1 MPADSPVH
9 QLVIIAFMIGMSGGA
24 MSLYS
29 AHRAMT
35 LITIAIVLLPATA
48 WFLLNGTLLS
58 VGMAVGVA
66 IFFLSAIRATK
77 ALALAQHQSFSL
89 THALRNSEEKHRLAM
104 EATQDGLWD
113 WDVITGNVYYSPSWC
128 HIIGEDNIQN
138 SYPTWEDRIHPDDKT
153 RILNS
158 LKAHLAGET
167 STWKEEHR
175 LHNAEGIW
183 IWVLGRGKVVKTDE
197 NGNPLR
203 MIGTMT
209 DISARKHAEVALHES
224 IEKYQGLVED
234 IGDKLVVF
242 SHELHSGKLLYVS
255 SGFDS
260 IFGFSREKA
269 LNHAWQD
276 IINWLPDST
285 DRANNSI
292 LQLTEEEIDFIQF
305 DMEFTHPDGK
315 ERSIRVSC
323 HPLKDESGRVIT
335 INGVV
340 EDITEQMSAQKRL
353 RLAGNVLTKTQDGIV
368 ITDSN
373 GLIVDAN
380 PASLQAS
387 GYTREEV
394 LGSNPSIFSSGKHT
408 PEFYAQMWST
418 LNTSGHWE
426 GEVWNRRKTGE
437 IYTERLSIDAVKDE
451 SGTLQNYVAIF
462 HDISYFKEREDELR
476 KIAFH
481 DVLTGLPNRLV
492 LNDRMQQ
499 ALLQTSRNKDR
510 IAVCYL
516 DLDGFKPINDTH
528 GHNTGDHVLVEVAK
542 RLKDTLRS
550 NDTVARIGGE
560 EIQIKDDTG
569 KVIDTILTEDTL
581 NGKPAIG
588 GFLGVT
594 EATRDVA
601 FAEWLHAP
609 AMTSVTVLLMTAIMF
624 RSWTIAMILISI
636 CYITL
641 FAQYGLGGYM
651 ASIRE
656 WSANLAFHVQVALS
670 IAMGLGIDYGVYM
683 VSRLR
688 EEMQENGQNWADALS
703 ETIHSTGSAIVLSV
717 VVLLGSFI
725 PLMNTELANLW
736 SISLY
741 IGLALILDVILALT
755 FLPQIVVWL
764 KPKYIFQKKCDS

>member
-1 MPADSPVH
+1 MYKSQNGNTVLNQDTLVRIDKLALLFQQSFPAIFISLITAAILTAILWPVQDHSVLLTWFTILAFTALGRYVLFMRYRNASPQGEDLLTWEKPYFVTLMLTTLAWGIGSVVIMPADSPVH

-550 NDTVARIGGE
+550 NDTVARIGGDE
-560 EIQIKDDTG
+560 
-569 KVIDTILTEDTL
+569 
-581 NGKPAIG
+581 
-588 GFLGVT
+588 F
-594 EATRDVA
+594 
-601 FAEWLHAP
+601 
-609 AMTSVTVLLMTAIMF
+609 VLLLQDISDADELDELMQ
-624 RSWTIAMILISI
+624 RILKIISRP
-636 CYITL
+636 YNMPNAT
-641 FAQYGLGGYM
+641 
-651 ASIRE
+651 
-656 WSANLAFHVQVALS
+656 V
-670 IAMGLGIDYGVYM
+670 
-683 VSRLR
+683 
-688 EEMQENGQNWADALS
+688 
-703 ETIHSTGSAIVLSV
+703 TLSV
-717 VVLLGSFI
+717 SIGVAMQKGDYSDAEILLNNADRAMYNAKKHGK
-725 PLMNTELANLW
+725 NCYRVYETN
-736 SISLY
+736 
-741 IGLALILDVILALT
+741 
-755 FLPQIVVWL
+755 IV
-764 KPKYIFQKKCDS
+764 